1 MMLLNNKANKHKK
14 RKKIRRIF
22 EKNSRLYG
30 ESPLAGG
37 IYIVIDWVEN
47 FVNDFI
53 FVYLNIHCMLNLL
66 NSYLNRIFFIN

>member
-1 MMLLNNKANKHKK
+1 MMLSNNKANKHKK

-37 IYIVIDWVEN
+37 IYIVIDRVEN

-53 FVYLNIHCMLNLL
+53 FVYLNIHA
-66 NSYLNRIFFIN
+66 